1 MKAFVNA
8 LAIRHHQAPRRDSV
22 KFKFLCN
29 LENGKS
35 DDVSSPSRRRLLQA
49 LASAPLAAVELVRPG
64 PTAARI
70 VDRDRLYDVRSGSFV
85 PVSAVGALLRR
96 DVGKKFDRC
105 IVAAEIHDNICTHAA
120 QLAVIQHASQLPDG
134 MQLTVGFE
142 QFHRA
147 HNHIL
152 DAFVQRRLGLS
163 DMLNRTKWYTT
174 TWGFDHKL
182 YTPIFEYCRF
192 HRIPMVGLN
201 VPFEFVRQVSAYGFD
216 GIPDALKE
224 FLPDNMDLRNK
235 EHYKHFIELMG
246 WDGVNFAADDVHGG
260 RKMQRLV
267 ERYYQ
272 AQVLWEEWM
281 SQSVAMSLSQR
292 PGTRMV
298 ALIGSGHVEGR
309 YGFPDRIEKRCKQR
323 PYTIVPRPVSWNF
336 YSGLS
341 VPDIPRPETDIAD
354 LVWYTRR
361 KVDLV

>member
-1 MKAFVNA
+1 MEAFANP
-8 LAIRHHQAPRRDSV
+8 LAIRRYLAQRRDSV
-22 KFKFLCN
+22 KLKFLCS
-29 LENGKS
+29 LEQAESGNA
-35 DDVSSPSRRRLLQA
+35 SSLPRRRLLQA
-49 LASAPLAAVELVRPG
+49 LALAPLAVAGLGRPG
-64 PTAARI
+64 STAARI
-70 VDRDRLYDVRSGSFV
+70 VDKDRLYDVRSGSFV
-85 PVSAVGALLRR
+85 PASAVGALLRR
-96 DVGKKFDRC
+96 DVGNKFDRC

-142 QFHRA
+142 QFHRM
-147 HNHIL
+147 HNPIL
-152 DAFVQRRLGLS
+152 DAYVQRKLGLN
-163 DMLNRTKWYTT
+163 DMLNETRWYTT
-174 TWGFDHKL
+174 TWGYDHKL

-201 VPFEFVRQVSAYGFD
+201 VPFEFVKQVGAYGFD

-224 FLPDNMDLRNK
+224 FLPDNMDLHNK
-235 EHYKHFIELMG
+235 EHYKHFMGLMG
-246 WDGVNFAADDVHGG
+246 WDGTNFAVDNVHGG
-260 RKMQRLV
+260 RGMQHSV

-281 SQSVAMSLSQR
+281 SQSVAMSLNQR

-309 YGFPDRIEKRCKQR
+309 FGFPDRIEKRCKQR
-323 PYTIVPRPVSWNF
+323 PYTIVPRPVLWNF
-336 YSGLS
+336 DNGLS
-341 VPDIPRPETDIAD
+341 MPDIPRPETNVAD